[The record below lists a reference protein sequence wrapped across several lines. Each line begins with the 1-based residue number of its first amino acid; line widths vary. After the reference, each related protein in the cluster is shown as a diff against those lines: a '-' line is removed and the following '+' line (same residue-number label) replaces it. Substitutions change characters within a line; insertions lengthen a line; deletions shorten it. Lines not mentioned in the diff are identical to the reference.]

1 MKDKTLYYL
10 FYLLVA
16 VLLLVLCLYHDTP
29 YLVVFCLSVCLSSFS
44 IGFSTK
50 VPNPSKKRSAES
62 QIWKVNC
69 WTSSK

>member
-29 YLVVFCLSVCLSSFS
+29 YLVVFCLSSFS

-50 VPNPSKKRSAES
+50 VPNPSKKGRAES

-69 WTSSK
+69 WTLSK